1 MDSIIS
7 KIEKKITSLG
17 RGSIIFPDD
26 FIDFGSNEAIRQSL
40 TRLAKDGI
48 IVRLAQGIYC
58 YPEIETELGLG
69 VILPSCEQVVQA
81 LSKRDKARIVPTGIY
96 AQNIL
101 GLSTQ
106 VVMNYVYLTDG
117 SARDIE
123 LSNGRSISFKN
134 TAPKNLAFKNRLAM
148 LITFALRS
156 IKKENVNNEHIN
168 IITSLLQN
176 ETKEDVMSDLKLM
189 PVWVRNIVQNA
200 YK

>member
-69 VILPSCEQVVQA
+69 VILPSCEQVAQA

-134 TAPKNLAFKNRLAM
+134 TAPKNLAFKNKLAM